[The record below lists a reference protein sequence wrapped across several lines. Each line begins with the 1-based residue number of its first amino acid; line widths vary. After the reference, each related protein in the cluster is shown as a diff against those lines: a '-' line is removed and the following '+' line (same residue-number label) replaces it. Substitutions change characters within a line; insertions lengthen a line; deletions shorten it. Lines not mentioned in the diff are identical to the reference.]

1 MDTRE
6 QSSNGEKTLGA
17 IVRELAEDLS
27 MLVRSEIA
35 LAKLEIKQAA
45 AGMGA
50 AAALFTAALFCLLFG
65 LGFLLVTGVLA
76 LALVMPAWLATL
88 IGAVILLV
96 ATGVLAY
103 AGKKK
108 MAAVEFVPKGTIES
122 VKTDVESIRSEI
134 ARFKRTGE

>member
-1 MDTRE
+1 MRQ
-6 QSSNGEKTLGA
+6 QSLDKTLGT
-17 IVRELAEDLS
+17 IFRELTEDLS

-35 LAKLEIKQAA
+35 LAKLEIRQAA

-50 AAALFTAALFCLLFG
+50 AGAYFTAALFCLLFA

-96 ATGVLAY
+96 STGVLAY
-103 AGKKK
+103 LGKKK
-108 MAAVEFVPKGTIES
+108 MASVEFVPRGTIES
-122 VKTDVESIRSEI
+122 VKTDVESIKSEI
-134 ARFKRTGE
+134 SRFKRTEE

>member
-1 MDTRE
+1 MRE
-6 QSSNGEKTLGA
+6 QSFDRDKSLGT
-17 IVRELAEDLS
+17 VFRELTEDLS
-27 MLVRSEIA
+27 LLVRSEIA

-50 AAALFTAALFCLLFG
+50 AAALFTAALFCLLFA
-65 LGFLLVTGVLA
+65 LAFLLVTGVLA

-103 AGKKK
+103 MGKKK
-108 MAAVEFVPKGTIES
+108 MGSIEFVPKGTIES

-134 ARFKRTGE
+134 SRFKRAGE